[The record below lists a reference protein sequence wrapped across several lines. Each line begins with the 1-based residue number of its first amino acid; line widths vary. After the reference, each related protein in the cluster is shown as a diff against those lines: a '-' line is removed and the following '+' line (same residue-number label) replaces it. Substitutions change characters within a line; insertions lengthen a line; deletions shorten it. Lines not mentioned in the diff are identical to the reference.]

1 MDIWLAILLILLA
14 ALGCGFAGYKYGYK
28 KGDEAREQQILQEFC
43 SYIPIGNVGRIA
55 DELME
60 ESGLSPNFPMLVI
73 MPDKYD
79 YLEGVDPKDK

>member
-1 MDIWLAILLILLA
+1 MDIWLYFVTMLLA
-14 ALGCGFAGYKYGYK
+14 AIGLAYASYRYGYK

-79 YLEGVDPKDK
+79 YLEGVEPEDK